1 MAKKKSW
8 VSLVKRFFLLETP
21 SKPEKVDSL
30 GLEYVCGKSSSITQL
45 ISSTRFILF
54 FYIFC
59 RGARGEDG
67 CLQGCS
73 EQKV

>member
-8 VSLVKRFFLLETP
+8 VSLVKRFFLLETH

-45 ISSTRFILF
+45 ISSTRFIF
-54 FYIFC
+54 FIEGQEERMGVCKAVQSKKFS
-59 RGARGEDG
+59 
-67 CLQGCS
+67 LH
-73 EQKV
+73 